1 MWCSFARVQKAASL
15 PPWEVD
21 SRGLCADERCTCVAP
36 APLRLGPCIAGSSD
50 VCVEVCRLRVY
61 PQMDNGSKCERCGL
75 AHSSVWQQAR
85 FASIDLV
92 WSKGYNAGSALM
104 GTTQSQM
111 GQITQAVLL
120 SEGFNVSL
128 PHAGVPHRFPAVSG
142 SLSHVT
148 GHCGRSSASGLFNLP
163 ARCQ

>member
-1 MWCSFARVQKAASL
+1 M
-15 PPWEVD
+15 
-21 SRGLCADERCTCVAP
+21 
-36 APLRLGPCIAGSSD
+36 
-50 VCVEVCRLRVY
+50 CVEVCRLQVY

-128 PHAGVPHRFPAVSG
+128 LHMGVPHRLAGVSQATAAAHTAPG
-142 SLSHVT
+142 LVLLVCMQLLFSLAGNRLSTSLDAEV
-148 GHCGRSSASGLFNLP
+148 
-163 ARCQ
+163 